1 MKVAVRTLQQKMF
14 EVEAEPQHTVFNLKE
29 KIGGV
34 QGQPAE
40 HLKLFYA
47 GRTLTDDSTSVESL
61 NISEGSHLVVMVS
74 RPRTTDRSANVN
86 TGPSPSSVPP
96 LPAFPRADFTA
107 PIAPINPV
115 PSTSSSTPSLKPATA
130 TTAQNPLFNSNKWTS
145 GSSMSGS
152 SMLGSSMLGSSKAAQ
167 KAPASGPS
175 MSRPSMGSSMSGSSM
190 FGSVSEESVKSLVEM
205 GFERDQVVKALKASF
220 GNTERAVEYLT
231 TGIPENLLDE
241 SSSFSSNPFSSSSFS
256 SSGPSPSAFR
266 PFGMPSMPGPF
277 SRPQPMGHIE
287 EVDADQPEEPSKPM
301 ETGSVSPSPVKPPV
315 EDVQL
320 TEPATLTASEL
331 PSAPLQND
339 VSTASIAPTPS
350 LATLASVSA
359 IPSVPEP
366 SSSVVSHPTPST
378 SGSASTSSQSDG
390 FSAMSSSGG
399 SSSSVGEDNVTLES
413 LQNDPMIQQ
422 IRELAGQNPELIGP
436 LLEQLVQSKPQ
447 VAQLISSN
455 PEGLAMLLYGGN
467 SSQLQSAFK
476 LGQSSSSG
484 SDGDDVTL
492 ESLQNDPMIQ
502 QIRELAGQNPELI
515 GPLME
520 QLVQA
525 KPQVAGLM
533 SSNPEG
539 LAALLCEGNN
549 SRFQFAFKSGESSS
563 SSDGD
568 EALWESLK
576 NDPIVKRFR
585 ELDASNPELL
595 KSLLQQLAQ
604 SRPEVGRLLATDP
617 TRFKVLLCGERAVA
631 RAELEPQTIC
641 VTKEEKDALERLE
654 GLGFKRSMVI
664 QAYFA
669 CDKNEELAAN
679 YLIENS
685 VEDD

>member
-29 KIGGV
+29 KIGSV

-40 HLKLFYA
+40 HLKLFYS
-47 GRTLTDDSTSVESL
+47 GKTLTDDSTSVESL
-61 NISEGSHLVVMVS
+61 NIREGSHLVVMVS
-74 RPRTTDRSANVN
+74 KAMS
-86 TGPSPSSVPP
+86 
-96 LPAFPRADFTA
+96 
-107 PIAPINPV
+107 
-115 PSTSSSTPSLKPATA
+115 STSSSTPSFKPATA
-130 TTAQNPLFNSNKWTS
+130 ATPQNPLFNSNKWTS

-152 SMLGSSMLGSSKAAQ
+152 SMLGSSKAAQ
-167 KAPASGPS
+167 KAPESGPS
-175 MSRPSMGSSMSGSSM
+175 MSRPSMGASMDGSSM
-190 FGSVSEESVKSLVEM
+190 FGSSMFGSSRPEESVNSLVEM
-205 GFERDQVVKALKASF
+205 GFERDQVIKALKASF
-220 GNTERAVEYLT
+220 GNTERAVEYLA

-241 SSSFSSNPFSSSSFS
+241 SSSFSS
-256 SSGPSPSAFR
+256 SGPSSSAFR
-266 PFGMPSMPGPF
+266 PFGMPTMPGPF

-287 EVDADQPEEPSKPM
+287 EVDPDQPEEPSKPT
-301 ETGSVSPSPVKPPV
+301 ETESVLPDPVKPPM
-315 EDVQL
+315 EDVQP
-320 TEPATLTASEL
+320 TEPATVAASEF

-339 VSTASIAPTPS
+339 VSAAAAVPAPSSP
-350 LATLASVSA
+350 TLASVPTVS
-359 IPSVPEP
+359 SDLEP
-366 SSSVVSHPTPST
+366 SSSVVSRPTPST
-378 SGSASTSSQSDG
+378 SSMGSTSSQFDG
-390 FSAMSSSGG
+390 FSGMFSGG

-436 LLEQLVQSKPQ
+436 LMEQLVQSKPQ
-447 VAQLISSN
+447 VAQLMSSN
-455 PEGLAMLLYGGN
+455 PEGLAMLLCGGN
-467 SSQLQSAFK
+467 GSQLQSAFK

-484 SDGDDVTL
+484 SDGDNATL

-515 GPLME
+515 GLLVE
-520 QLVQA
+520 QLIQD
-525 KPQVAGLM
+525 KPEVAQLM
-533 SSNPEG
+533 SSNPDG
-539 LAALLCEGNN
+539 LAKLLSPGNG

-563 SSDGD
+563 DSNADGD

-585 ELDASNPELL
+585 ELDSSNPELL

-604 SRPEVGRLLATDP
+604 SRPEAGRLLATDP

-654 GLGFKRSMVI
+654 GLGFKRQMVI

-669 CDKNEELAAN
+669 CDRNEELAAN
-679 YLIENS
+679 YLIENC

>member
-29 KIGGV
+29 KIGSV

-40 HLKLFYA
+40 HLKLFYS
-47 GRTLTDDSTSVESL
+47 GKTLTDDSTSVESL
-61 NISEGSHLVVMVS
+61 NIREGSHL
-74 RPRTTDRSANVN
+74 PRTNDQSANVD
-86 TGPSPSSVPP
+86 TGSSFSSVSS
-96 LPAFPRADFTA
+96 LPTFPRTQFTA
-107 PIAPINPV
+107 PANPV
-115 PSTSSSTPSLKPATA
+115 SSTSSSTPSFKPATA
-130 TTAQNPLFNSNKWTS
+130 ATPQNPLFNSNKWTS

-152 SMLGSSMLGSSKAAQ
+152 SMSGSSKAAQ
-167 KAPASGPS
+167 KAPESGPS
-175 MSRPSMGSSMSGSSM
+175 MSRPSMGASMDGSSM
-190 FGSVSEESVKSLVEM
+190 FGSSMFGSSRPEESVNSLVEM
-205 GFERDQVVKALKASF
+205 GFERDQVIKALKASF
-220 GNTERAVEYLT
+220 GNTERAVEYLA

-241 SSSFSSNPFSSSSFS
+241 SSSFSS
-256 SSGPSPSAFR
+256 SGPSSSAFR
-266 PFGMPSMPGPF
+266 PFGMPTMPTMPGPY

-287 EVDADQPEEPSKPM
+287 EVDPDQPEEPSKPT
-301 ETGSVSPSPVKPPV
+301 ETESVLPNPVKPPTK
-315 EDVQL
+315 DVQP
-320 TEPATLTASEL
+320 TEPATVAASEF

-339 VSTASIAPTPS
+339 VSAAAAVPAPSSPI
-350 LATLASVSA
+350 LASVPTAS
-359 IPSVPEP
+359 SDHEP
-366 SSSVVSHPTPST
+366 SSSVVSRPTPST
-378 SGSASTSSQSDG
+378 SSMASTSSQFDG
-390 FSAMSSSGG
+390 FSGMSSGG

-436 LLEQLVQSKPQ
+436 LMEQLVQSKPQ
-447 VAQLISSN
+447 VAQLMSSN
-455 PEGLAMLLYGGN
+455 PEGLAMLLCGGN
-467 SSQLQSAFK
+467 GSQLQSAFK

-484 SDGDDVTL
+484 SDGDNATL

-515 GPLME
+515 GLLVE
-520 QLVQA
+520 QLIQD
-525 KPQVAGLM
+525 KPEVAQLM
-533 SSNPEG
+533 SSNPDG
-539 LAALLCEGNN
+539 LAKLLSPGNG
-549 SRFQFAFKSGESSS
+549 SRFQFSFKSGESSS
-563 SSDGD
+563 DSDND

-585 ELDASNPELL
+585 ELDSSNPELL

-604 SRPEVGRLLATDP
+604 SRPEAGRLLATDP

-654 GLGFKRSMVI
+654 GLGFKRQMVI

-669 CDKNEELAAN
+669 CDRNEELAAN
-679 YLIENS
+679 YLIENC